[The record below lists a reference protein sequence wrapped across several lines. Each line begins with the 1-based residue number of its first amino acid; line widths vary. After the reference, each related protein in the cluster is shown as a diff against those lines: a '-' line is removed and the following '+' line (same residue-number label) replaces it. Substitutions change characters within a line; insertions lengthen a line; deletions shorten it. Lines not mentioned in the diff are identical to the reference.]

1 MSNDDKAS
9 AIAKRQHLLAGAV
22 NDGNLEDVGGG
33 PDDVLDIGVTVTAS
47 ILLECGGPTTEIRYR
62 FNRAGEFISAHLM
75 TTDTP
80 SGRPA
85 VADLDDDEAEQL
97 AEFYTFGLDNLADH
111 ALARLHESWPGAFDS
126 ALG

>member
-1 MSNDDKAS
+1 MGS
-9 AIAKRQHLLAGAV
+9 AIAKREHLLAGAV
-22 NDGNLEDVGGG
+22 YDPDQENGVDGS
-33 PDDVLDIGVTVTAS
+33 DDVLDIGVTVTAS
-47 ILLECGGPTTEIRYR
+47 ILLEYGGPTTEVRYR

-97 AEFYTFGLDNLADH
+97 AEFYAFGLDNLADH